1 MVDVFILSFRSFR
14 SFIGLRLAILPLYRI
29 KQKLPA
35 PNISKRNLPTNLPN
49 LPTTTTNNI
58 NPHHLI
64 HLINHLII
72 NSFRTFINDK
82 FEQFVGLGY
91 VLLGAFVVGVQLYYG
106 EHWWQQLFWDG
117 EVGEEVD

>member
-1 MVDVFILSFRSFR
+1 MFDMLILSFRSFL
-14 SFIGLRLAILPLYRI
+14 SFIGFQLAIPPLYGI

-35 PNISKRNLPTNLPN
+35 PNIRKRNLPTNLPN
-49 LPTTTTNNI
+49 LPPTTTNNI

-64 HLINHLII
+64 HLINHPII
-72 NSFRTFINDK
+72 DSFRTFINDK

-106 EHWWQQLFWDG
+106 EH
-117 EVGEEVD
+117 